1 MIDLKTK
8 SGFEISLDEDTMNN
22 MELLDA
28 LTALQEGDGTQM
40 SHIIPMVLGKD
51 GKKRLYDHLRLPNGR
66 VPTNAVDDELSEIM
80 QALNSG
86 KNSSSSPN

>member
-40 SHIIPMVLGKD
+40 SRIIPMVLGKD

-66 VPTNAVDDELSEIM
+66 VPANAVDDELSEIM